1 MKKKILITGSAGFI
15 GSYLFSYLTRRKFEV
30 RGIDIKKSG
39 SNLEKNI
46 IYDISDKK
54 LLDRQLEIFN
64 PDVIIHCAAIKSL
77 TVCEEKKE
85 EALKSNVLSTGY
97 IANYASTHPVKVI
110 YISSD
115 VVFNGDCGDYLE
127 RDNVD
132 PINWYGKTK
141 AFSEIIVRRLPNFA
155 ICRTALVIG
164 NLTAEYKE
172 ILRNELNN
180 DVLVNQTLLP
190 QYIYH
195 RFKRRSDVVLP
206 SKVISNPTP
215 IDLLSYFI
223 LKIIQKDATGIFHT
237 VGPNSVS
244 RYEVAKI
251 IADIFKF
258 DSKHLKEDNINI
270 SPLRPRNISLNSEIT
285 YRILGINSERWQ
297 LKDYLLN
304 KKLYKL

>member
-15 GSYLFSYLTRRKFEV
+15 GSYLFSYLISRKFEV
-30 RGIDIKKSG
+30 EGIDIKKSR
-39 SNLEKNI
+39 SDLDKNVTF
-46 IYDISDKK
+46 DLSDKK
-54 LLDRQLEIFN
+54 LLNRQLEVFN

-77 TVCEEKKE
+77 PVCEERKE
-85 EALKSNVLSTGY
+85 EVLKSNVLSTEH
-97 IANYASTHPVKVI
+97 IANYALTHPVKVI

-115 VVFNGDCGDYLE
+115 VVFNGGGGNYLE
-127 RDNVD
+127 SDNVN

-141 AFSEIIVRRLPNFA
+141 AFSEIIVKRLSNFA

-190 QYIYH
+190 QYIYQ
-195 RFKRRSDVVLP
+195 RFKRGDDITLP

-215 IDLLSYFI
+215 IDLLSCFI
-223 LKIIQKDATGIFHT
+223 LKVIQKDAIGIFHT
-237 VGPNSVS
+237 IGPDSVS
-244 RYEVAKI
+244 RYEVAKM

-258 DSKHLKEDNINI
+258 DLKHLKEDNTNI
-270 SPLRPRNISLNSEIT
+270 SPLRPRNISLNSEIS
-285 YRILGINSERWQ
+285 YRTLGINAEKWR
-297 LKDYLLN
+297 LKDYLSDRR
-304 KKLYKL
+304 LYKL